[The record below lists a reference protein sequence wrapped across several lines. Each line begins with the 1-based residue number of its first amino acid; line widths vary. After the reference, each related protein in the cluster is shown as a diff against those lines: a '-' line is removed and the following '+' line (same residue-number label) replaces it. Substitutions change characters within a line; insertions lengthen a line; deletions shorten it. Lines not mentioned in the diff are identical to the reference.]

1 MNLSVPLT
9 RVSAL
14 SSEGASSERDSCQDE
29 AGHDVYALRNLKLA
43 MPELMARMEDNVHNQ
58 ALRSLLLS
66 SPGSEPPKSD
76 DHVSQSLRSLI
87 PSPRPPEFGRAE
99 ESGRANALRVS
110 KTTPRPEELQ
120 QTQSFRG
127 LLAGAHPDTLLI
139 NGAQH
144 RTMPPQHSRASSS
157 EPDAASVATLGSSP
171 QSTTLRDV
179 EKLLERRLED
189 VRQTWE
195 GAFASFLSKLEP
207 IVDAHTVGATLSR
220 SPSASGLDVSTSEL
234 QLRVRVQDIE
244 GRIDAIDT
252 KISGEFARHGSV
264 MGDILARL
272 GLTERKS
279 LTESNVTQKTHD
291 HIVQVQTSVDNVERK
306 LIGDSN
312 LTQKLQ
318 DHVQQ
323 LQLALDSV
331 ERKQVVE
338 STLTR
343 KLQDQIMQ
351 MQPAI
356 KDRPANTSVFEANLE
371 LSMGLRELREDV
383 ESLRQQ
389 VDVHTAKL
397 EVLTLSFV
405 TPGAATARPDTEVAF
420 EPPSL
425 HARTSGSGISTP
437 RQDGDTRM
445 PPSVRGSQT
454 SPLGSCHSCQ
464 SAPPVAYAG
473 RRIPRVV
480 GRHASPVL
488 DSSSRSE
495 GRETTRENLELLEP
509 KGHSNREKANSVAEL
524 RSWLQ
529 NSRNSPKASSNLSR
543 DHLQDVPT
551 EASRDESVISNSTVL
566 QLRRGLSQERQ
577 DLEVMLRRAMQTAVE
592 GSSNPLPTAGR
603 VANTPGRMLNSAS
616 SSNIG
621 SGTSRVLLP
630 VRSWA
635 ETSHNDDRGRGSSSA
650 FAFQPPE
657 KLRHNGRDTPSRSNS
672 AVQ

>member
-1 MNLSVPLT
+1 MNLSVPST
-9 RVSAL
+9 RVSGL
-14 SSEGASSERDSCQDE
+14 SSEEASSERDSCQDE

-43 MPELMARMEDNVHNQ
+43 MPELMARLENNEHNH

-66 SPGSEPPKSD
+66 SPRSEPPKSD

-99 ESGRANALRVS
+99 ENGRSNALRVS

-139 NGAQH
+139 NGA
-144 RTMPPQHSRASSS
+144 PPQHSRASSS

-195 GAFASFLSKLEP
+195 GAFASFLAKLEP
-207 IVDAHTVGATLSR
+207 IVDAHAGGATLSG

-272 GLTERKS
+272 GLTERM
-279 LTESNVTQKTHD
+279 ND

-331 ERKQVVE
+331 ERKQGVE

-356 KDRPANTSVFEANLE
+356 KERPANTSIFEANLE
-371 LSMGLRELREDV
+371 LSIGLRKLREDV

-397 EVLTLSFV
+397 EVFTHSFV
-405 TPGAATARPDTEVAF
+405 VPGAATGRPDTEVTF
-420 EPPSL
+420 ESPSP
-425 HARTSGSGISTP
+425 HARTSGSGMSTP
-437 RQDGDTRM
+437 RPDGDTRL
-445 PPSVRGSQT
+445 PSSVRGSQT
-454 SPLGSCHSCQ
+454 SPAGSCYSCQ
-464 SAPPVAYAG
+464 SAPPVAHAG
-473 RRIPRVV
+473 RRVPRVL
-480 GRHASPVL
+480 GRHSSPVL
-488 DSSSRSE
+488 DSSSRFE
-495 GRETTRENLELLEP
+495 GRETTRENLELREP
-509 KGHSNREKANSVAEL
+509 KDRSTPENSNSVAEL

-529 NSRNSPKASSNLSR
+529 NSRNSTKGFSNLPR
-543 DHLQDVPT
+543 DHLKDVPAD
-551 EASRDESVISNSTVL
+551 ASREDSVSSNSTVSE
-566 QLRRGLSQERQ
+566 LRRGLSQERR

-592 GSSNPLPTAGR
+592 GSSNPLPTNGR

-616 SSNIG
+616 ASKIG

-630 VRSWA
+630 ARS
-635 ETSHNDDRGRGSSSA
+635 RVG
-650 FAFQPPE
+650 
-657 KLRHNGRDTPSRSNS
+657 
-672 AVQ
+672 